1 LGQGLTINIG
11 GSLTCQNAKYCVEYF
26 VRKRR
31 GEMKNIF
38 GQVLLRGR
46 PSAKS
51 LGPTFPVTLQNVDW
65 NPPYQPTLVSRCA
78 PAGPDK
84 FGPERSRT
92 GFGGTTDLVFNYMY
106 GTLCHNTVTI
116 TYATRR
122 EAEQALKQ
130 LTRQ

>member
-1 LGQGLTINIG
+1 
-11 GSLTCQNAKYCVEYF
+11 
-26 VRKRR
+26 
-31 GEMKNIF
+31 MKNIF

-65 NPPYQPTLVSRCA
+65 NAPYQPALVSRA
-78 PAGPDK
+78 PAAP
-84 FGPERSRT
+84 
-92 GFGGTTDLVFNYMY
+92 GGTTDLVFNYMY

-122 EAEQALKQ
+122 EAEQALKHLKQ
-130 LTRQ
+130 